1 MKAKLSQPN
10 LPSQTEARTSLPVLE
25 LSVIVPCL
33 NEEANVEELVARVK
47 EVFAVELLRRGG
59 AELIL
64 VDDGSTDATWEML
77 SKSSE
82 TENFVVARRHS
93 KNLGITAAWRTGM
106 TAARGRLVC
115 VLDADMQYQPEDILK
130 LHRALS
136 SSSAEIA
143 QGWRSQTGREKGAR
157 YWISR
162 ACNLMLNRA
171 FAMSLRDNKS
181 GFILCS
187 REVFADLISY
197 SGNYTY
203 WQIFIMAAAQCKGY
217 ACAQVETR
225 FLPRRAGKSFLS
237 DVPVRV
243 MLRACRDFC
252 RAVVEYRLGRK
263 RKAAKQFFYHLIKR

>member
-1 MKAKLSQPN
+1 MKAKLPQPN
-10 LPSQTEARTSLPVLE
+10 LPTPSEAKTSSPVLE

-77 SKSSE
+77 SKLSE

-93 KNLGITAAWRTGM
+93 KNLGIPAAWRTGM
-106 TAARGRLVC
+106 TAARGRLIC
-115 VLDADMQYQPEDILK
+115 VLDADLQYQPEDILR
-130 LHRALS
+130 LHQALS

-181 GFILCS
+181 GFILCP
-187 REVFADLISY
+187 REVFADLLGY
-197 SGNYTY
+197 GGNYTY
-203 WQIFIMAAAQCKGY
+203 WQIFIMAAAQAKGY
-217 ACAQVETR
+217 TCAQVETR
-225 FLPRRAGKSFLS
+225 FLPRRAGKSFLN

-252 RAVVEYRLGRK
+252 RAVVEYRLDRE
-263 RKAAKQFFYHLIKR
+263 RKAAKQFF

>member
-10 LPSQTEARTSLPVLE
+10 LPATSEAKTSSPVLE

-47 EVFAVELLRRGG
+47 RVFAVELLQCG

-64 VDDGSTDATWEML
+64 VDDGSTDATGEML
-77 SKSSE
+77 SKLSGS
-82 TENFVVARRHS
+82 ENFVVARRHS
-93 KNLGITAAWRTGM
+93 VNLGIPAAWRTGM
-106 TAARGRLVC
+106 MAARGRLIC

-130 LHRALS
+130 LYQALS

-143 QGWRSQTGREKGAR
+143 QGWRSPTEREKGAR

-162 ACNLMLNRA
+162 GCNLMLNRA

-187 REVFADLISY
+187 REVFADLLGY
-197 SGNYTY
+197 VGNYNY
-203 WQIFIMAAAQCKGY
+203 WQIFIMAAAQSKGY
-217 ACAQVETR
+217 TCAQIETR

-243 MLRACRDFC
+243 MLGACRDFC

-263 RKAAKQFFYHLIKR
+263 RKAARQFSNHLIER

>member
-1 MKAKLSQPN
+1 MKARLPQPN
-10 LPSQTEARTSLPVLE
+10 LPTQSEAKTSSPVLE

-47 EVFAVELLRRGG
+47 EVFAVELLRGGG

-77 SKSSE
+77 SKLSE
-82 TENFVVARRHS
+82 TENFVVALRHS
-93 KNLGITAAWRTGM
+93 KNLGIPAAWRTGM
-106 TAARGRLVC
+106 TAARGRLIC
-115 VLDADMQYQPEDILK
+115 VLDADLQYQPEDILK
-130 LHRALS
+130 LHQALLS
-136 SSSAEIA
+136 STAEIA
-143 QGWRSQTGREKGAR
+143 QGWRSQTGREKGMR

-187 REVFADLISY
+187 REVFADLLGY
-197 SGNYTY
+197 GGNYTY
-203 WQIFIMAAAQCKGY
+203 WQIFIMAAAQSKGY
-217 ACAQVETR
+217 TCAQVETR
-225 FLPRRAGKSFLS
+225 FLPRRAGKSFLN

-252 RAVVEYRLGRK
+252 RAVVEYRLDRE
-263 RKAAKQFFYHLIKR
+263 RKAAKQFF